1 MDKDTIDLTDVQKA
15 ANSWREVIEIFDR
28 EQEQREYETTKN
40 LNRLIKSIETLR
52 YVFQQNHLYVKKSFF
67 VLSMNLFRSDLEGKL
82 IQIPDIR
89 KAIEYLA
96 YTKIWEE
103 SCTREIEKFGG
114 DTVLINEE
122 RMRKGDR
129 HLKKWIDMT
138 ERLLSRHPPSN
149 SGDNTEQQALKD
161 LFEVRIFPK

>member
-1 MDKDTIDLTDVQKA
+1 
-15 ANSWREVIEIFDR
+15 
-28 EQEQREYETTKN
+28 
-40 LNRLIKSIETLR
+40 
-52 YVFQQNHLYVKKSFF
+52 
-67 VLSMNLFRSDLEGKL
+67 MNLFRSDLEGKL

-161 LFEVRIFPK
+161 LFEVRIFP